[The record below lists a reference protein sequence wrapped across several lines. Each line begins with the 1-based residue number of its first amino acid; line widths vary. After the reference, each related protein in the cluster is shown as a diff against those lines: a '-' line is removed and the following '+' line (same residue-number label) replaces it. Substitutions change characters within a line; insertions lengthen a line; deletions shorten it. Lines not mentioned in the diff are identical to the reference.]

1 MKSILSISAV
11 MVMLFALC
19 VPVALADDNKVAAT
33 VTGQNYCLHCSLVMA
48 DKPEAECGPDTCSY
62 ALKVKVAKDADGKAI
77 EALAGATLHY
87 ISGDAVKT
95 LKTDAGHFGKQVEVK
110 GTVFVAERAINV
122 AEATI
127 VADAGGDDEFSD
139 FDDFDFSG
147 GGNKASAR
155 R

>member
-1 MKSILSISAV
+1 MKSSLSITAV
-11 MVMLFALC
+11 LFFLAAAC
-19 VPVALADDNKVAAT
+19 VPAAFADDNKVVAT
-33 VTGQNYCLHCSLVMA
+33 VTGENYCLHCALVMA
-48 DKPEAECGPDTCSY
+48 DKPDAECSPESCSY
-62 ALKVKVAKDADGKAI
+62 ALKVKEAKDADGKVI
-77 EALAGATLHY
+77 EALNGATLHY
-87 ISGDAVKT
+87 ISGDAAKT

-110 GTVFVAERAINV
+110 GTVFIAERAIDV

-139 FDDFDFSG
+139 FDDFDFSA